1 MSKPQC
7 CPTILHRVVAHVLA
21 FENNQ
26 IMIWKSVISFLS
38 VNMGSVSMD
47 LVPTVGNEGE
57 QKTLIGLTNRQVV
70 LRGCRKHAIMTCT
83 QTVTTVTI
91 SSLIHKGSRIETIIT
106 IPESS
111 TMGHTYPKNQ
121 TTQSGMDGVFST
133 RPIHS
138 VQDLLHWANSG
149 FWAESQLFFLG
160 ILYCPFSQK
169 HSMHQNASTFQHV
182 YTLLSRKTVVSGFI
196 QKPSWGFPKMGI
208 PLVIIHFT
216 GIFPYKPSSYWC
228 TPLKRLI
235 RGPWFPIGSHAEL
248 TPMGLDQRPGDGE
261 IAAYEWLKSLDGGRG
276 SLFEGPGDPGVPFG
290 RGCHGHGST
299 PKWLMLKWEMLLQIA
314 GVD

>member
-1 MSKPQC
+1 MGAPPCDLPSPTRKRCKMSHPKCFHKAGRCWKHWACWFGWCDLPKVKTDICVSDNSSLNNRCVHTCLRCTSLNSVWNIFQCKFMNCHWQVWLYNICQNSKPQC

-38 VNMGSVSMD
+38 VNMGSVPMD

-111 TMGHTYPKNQ
+111 TMGQPKVEWVGFSLPAPFTPCKIFCTGPIPVFGRNRNSFFWVYIVHFPKNIQ
-121 TTQSGMDGVFST
+121 C
-133 RPIHS
+133 I
-138 VQDLLHWANSG
+138 
-149 FWAESQLFFLG
+149 
-160 ILYCPFSQK
+160 K
-169 HSMHQNASTFQHV
+169 MHQNFNM
-182 YTLLSRKTVVSGFI
+182 YTLYSAEKQWFLVSFRNLVGGS
-196 QKPSWGFPKMGI
+196 QKWGYP
-208 PLVIIHFT
+208 
-216 GIFPYKPSSYWC
+216 
-228 TPLKRLI
+228 
-235 RGPWFPIGSHAEL
+235 
-248 TPMGLDQRPGDGE
+248 
-261 IAAYEWLKSLDGGRG
+261 
-276 SLFEGPGDPGVPFG
+276 
-290 RGCHGHGST
+290 
-299 PKWLMLKWEMLLQIA
+299 
-314 GVD
+314 